1 MKSSL
6 FCQRLSVRYV
16 AMFLTGIVGIA
27 GLNMKAEAGSAS
39 GTFNFTATFV
49 APTCTMNVVPS
60 LVDFSSGGALQTSSL
75 TGGGVTYPGGVGI
88 TFSDCS
94 SNGMTRPPKVEVTG
108 RTVTL
113 GGSDLYFADEATL
126 ATPADGFGVKL
137 SVSGDSLFEDS
148 SNIAVTSGDS
158 GGGVIAA
165 KTGTTFSGLNGHT
178 LNLTAQLS
186 CGSYDPCSDAPAHEA
201 GAFQSTVTF
210 QLAYD

>member
-6 FCQRLSVRYV
+6 FCQRLPGRYT
-16 AMFLTGIVGIA
+16 AIFLTGIVGIA

-49 APTCTMNVVPS
+49 APTCTISMPS
-60 LVDFSSGGALQTSSL
+60 FVDFSSGGALQTSSL

-88 TFSDCS
+88 TFSDCN
-94 SNGMTRPPKVEVTG
+94 SNGMTRPPQVEVTG

-113 GGSDLYFADEATL
+113 GGSDLYFADEVTL

-148 SNIAVTSGDS
+148 SNIAMTGGES

-165 KTGTTFSGLNGHT
+165 KTGTTFSNLNGHT
-178 LNLTAQLS
+178 LILTAQLS
-186 CGSYDPCSDAPAHEA
+186 CGSYDPCSAAPDHEA
-201 GAFQSTVTF
+201 GAFRSTVTF